1 MCDCLCVLLCVHGS
15 PLDNTQDQNETHFL
29 EYEPQ
34 HMLIKS
40 LDGYYKTTPEKYVD
54 FRGVHPW
61 QNTEDHEDHP
71 SPLLQMD
78 RDLMVYNICIYIY
91 IVG

>member
-1 MCDCLCVLLCVHGS
+1 
-15 PLDNTQDQNETHFL
+15 
-29 EYEPQ
+29 
-34 HMLIKS
+34 MLIKS

-71 SPLLQMD
+71 SPLLQLD
-78 RDLMVYNICIYIY
+78 RDLMVYTIYTHIYTYIHTYIYVYIYIY
-91 IVG
+91 YVYIYIYKYI